1 MGESFVV
8 VWLGEWGS
16 LKTGGDGFSFA
27 TPLRY
32 AGCLWGWLANGVRNG
47 VAHPTANLVLA
58 SQLRFAAQAA
68 ERLPCAKACQNG
80 FDGFEDN
87 QDVQRKRKVFDVV
100 KIVFQLDLGF
110 VFVACVAL
118 GYLRPA

>member
-47 VAHPTANLVLA
+47 VAHPTAD
-58 SQLRFAAQAA
+58 FQAA
-68 ERLPCAKACQNG
+68 LMVAKRGVMQG
-80 FDGFEDN
+80 
-87 QDVQRKRKVFDVV
+87 VFGDEPSP
-100 KIVFQLDLGF
+100 FH
-110 VFVACVAL
+110 
-118 GYLRPA
+118 